1 MKNSIK
7 RAQSESGLSALSN
20 VRILREAK
28 KYFAMAAAAL
38 VLAACDKNNDDL
50 GIDNTKDTPITILS
64 AGVADLSTRAGT
76 PAGTLTSGSLSFF
89 FNNNSG
95 DNGRYVADCE
105 KWTYKNG
112 KWQFDVTGTD
122 NQQLLWKGAGNAIP
136 WIATYPYRHHKYN
149 HLTGEHGGMDE
160 KVPADQTDETKWT
173 EFDILW
179 ATGTATSSSIEIE
192 FKHLYTKF
200 SVNLTYGTEVDATQT
215 IESVTVGGTY
225 IIRNF
230 NYASQTWGI
239 TLLDITDIKSLALET
254 PNYIDAND
262 ESKGTYNA
270 SFEALILPQTAAPKL
285 TIKMSDGRV
294 FATTLTEQEFK
305 SGYQYNIKLKVGQ
318 DKVELGGITASEWGE
333 PVDGGLLETL

>member
-1 MKNSIK
+1 M
-7 RAQSESGLSALSN
+7 
-20 VRILREAK
+20 K

-38 VLAACDKNNDDL
+38 ALVACDKNNDDL
-50 GIDNTKDTPITILS
+50 GIDNSKDTPITILS

-89 FNNNSG
+89 FNNNSR
-95 DNGRYVADCE
+95 DNARYVADCE

-112 KWQFDVTGTD
+112 KWQFDETGFD

-136 WIATYPYRHHKYN
+136 WIATYPYRDDSYSYITN
-149 HLTGEHGGMDE
+149 DAGGMDE

-179 ATGTATSSSIEIE
+179 ATGTAMSSSIEIE

-225 IIRNF
+225 IVRNF
-230 NYASQTWGI
+230 NYASQIWGI
-239 TLLDITDIKSLALET
+239 TLSDITDIKALALET

-285 TIKMSDGRV
+285 TIEMSDGRV

-318 DKVELGGITASEWGE
+318 DKVELGGITAAEWGE

>member
-1 MKNSIK
+1 MKTKI
-7 RAQSESGLSALSN
+7 
-20 VRILREAK
+20 
-28 KYFAMAAAAL
+28 FAMAIAAL
-38 VLAACDKNNDDL
+38 ALVACDKNNDDL

-112 KWQFDVTGTD
+112 KWQFDVTGSD

-136 WIATYPYRHHKYN
+136 WIATYPYRHDKYN
-149 HLTGEHGGMDE
+149 YITNDAGGMDE

-173 EFDILW
+173 ENDVLW
-179 ATGTATSSSIEIE
+179 ATGTATSSSIEIV

-225 IIRNF
+225 IVRNF

-239 TLLDITDIKSLALET
+239 TLLDITDIKALALET

-318 DKVELGGITASEWGE
+318 DKVELGGITAAEWGE

>member
-1 MKNSIK
+1 MKTNIK
-7 RAQSESGLSALSN
+7 NTLGKASF
-20 VRILREAK
+20 I
-28 KYFAMAAAAL
+28 FAFSSFL
-38 VLAACDKNNDDL
+38 FISCDKQEVESFDSQ
-50 GIDNTKDTPITILS
+50 KDTPITILS

-95 DNGRYVADCE
+95 DNARYVADCE

-112 KWQFDVTGTD
+112 KWQFDETGSD

-136 WIATYPYRHHKYN
+136 WIATYPYRDDSYSYITN
-149 HLTGEHGGMDE
+149 DAGGMDE

-179 ATGTATSSSIEIE
+179 ATGTAMSSSIEIE

-215 IESVTVGGTY
+215 IESVTVGGTC
-225 IIRNF
+225 IVRNF
-230 NYASQTWGI
+230 NYASQIWGI
-239 TLLDITDIKSLALET
+239 TLSDITDIKSLALET

-285 TIKMSDGRV
+285 TIVMSDGRV

-318 DKVELGGITASEWGE
+318 DKVELGGITAAEWGE

>member
-1 MKNSIK
+1 MPEKWKKVLKTNNNNNNKTIKAMKK
-7 RAQSESGLSALSN
+7 RLLPLVAL
-20 VRILREAK
+20 A
-28 KYFAMAAAAL
+28 FAF
-38 VLAACDKNNDDL
+38 VACDQNDDL
-50 GIDNTKDTPITILS
+50 VVDNTKDTPITILS

-89 FNNNSG
+89 FNNDSG

-105 KWTYKNG
+105 KWTYTDG
-112 KWQFDVTGTD
+112 KWQFDETAGSD
-122 NQQLLWKGAGNAIP
+122 SQQLLWKGAGNEIP
-136 WIATYPYRHHKYN
+136 WIATYPYRDHKYSHITN
-149 HLTGEHGGMDE
+149 HAGGMLE
-160 KVPADQTDETKWT
+160 KVPADQTDEAKWT

-179 ATGTATSSSIEIE
+179 ATGTAMSSSIEIE

-215 IESVTVGGTY
+215 IESVTVGGTRIFRY
-225 IIRNF
+225 F
-230 NYASQTWGI
+230 NYATTEWQNN
-239 TLLDITDIKSLALET
+239 LDVDIKDIKALALET

-285 TIKMSDGRV
+285 TIEMSDGRV

-318 DKVELGGITASEWGE
+318 DKVAIGGITAAEWGE
-333 PVDGGLLETL
+333 PADGGLLETL

>member
-1 MKNSIK
+1 MKK
-7 RAQSESGLSALSN
+7 RLLP
-20 VRILREAK
+20 L
-28 KYFAMAAAAL
+28 AAL
-38 VLAACDKNNDDL
+38 ALAFVACEQNDDL
-50 GIDNTKDTPITILS
+50 VVDNTKDTPITILS

-89 FNNNSG
+89 FNNLSN
-95 DNGRYVADCE
+95 DNARYVADCE

-112 KWQFDVTGTD
+112 KWQFDETGSD

-136 WIATYPYRHHKYN
+136 WIATYPYRDDRYSYI
-149 HLTGEHGGMDE
+149 TYDAGGMDE

-225 IIRNF
+225 IVRNF

-239 TLLDITDIKSLALET
+239 TLSDITDIKALALET

-285 TIKMSDGRV
+285 TIEMSDGRV
-294 FATTLTEQEFK
+294 FATTLTEQVFQ

-318 DKVELGGITASEWGE
+318 DKVELGGITAAEWGE
-333 PVDGGLLETL
+333 PVDGGELETL

>member
-1 MKNSIK
+1 MKK
-7 RAQSESGLSALSN
+7 RLLP
-20 VRILREAK
+20 L
-28 KYFAMAAAAL
+28 AAL
-38 VLAACDKNNDDL
+38 ALAFVACEQNDDL
-50 GIDNTKDTPITILS
+50 VVDNTKDTPITILS

-89 FNNNSG
+89 FNNLSN
-95 DNGRYVADCE
+95 DNARYVADCE

-112 KWQFDVTGTD
+112 KWQFDGTGSD
-122 NQQLLWKGAGNAIP
+122 NQQLLWKGVGNAIP
-136 WIATYPYRHHKYN
+136 WIATYPYRDDRYSYI
-149 HLTGEHGGMDE
+149 TYDAGGMDE

-173 EFDILW
+173 GFDVLW
-179 ATGTATSSSIEIE
+179 ATGTAKSSTIEIG

-200 SVNLTYGTEVDATQT
+200 SVNLTYGTEVDATPT

-225 IIRNF
+225 IVRHF
-230 NYASQTWGI
+230 NYATATWGE
-239 TLLDITDIKSLALET
+239 TMLDITDIKALALET

-285 TIKMSDGRV
+285 TIEMSDGRV

-318 DKVELGGITASEWGE
+318 DKVELGGITAAEWGE
-333 PVDGGLLETL
+333 PVDGGLLETE

>member
-1 MKNSIK
+1 M
-7 RAQSESGLSALSN
+7 
-20 VRILREAK
+20 K

-38 VLAACDKNNDDL
+38 ALVACDKNNDDL

-95 DNGRYVADCE
+95 DNARYVADCE

-112 KWQFDVTGTD
+112 KWQFDETGTD
-122 NQQLLWKGAGNAIP
+122 KQQLLWKGAGNAIP
-136 WIATYPYRHHKYN
+136 WIATYPYRGDKYSHITN
-149 HLTGEHGGMDE
+149 HAGGMLE
-160 KVPADQTDETKWT
+160 NVPTDQTDETKWT

-215 IESVTVGGTY
+215 IESVTVGGTC
-225 IIRNF
+225 IVRNF
-230 NYASQTWGI
+230 NYASQIWGI
-239 TLLDITDIKSLALET
+239 TLSDITDIKALALET
-254 PNYIDAND
+254 PNYIDED
-262 ESKGTYNA
+262 DKDKGRYDA
-270 SFEALILPQTAAPKL
+270 SFEALIIPQTAAPKL
-285 TIKMSDGRV
+285 TIEMSDGRV

-318 DKVELGGITASEWGE
+318 DKVELGGITAAEWGE

>member
-1 MKNSIK
+1 M
-7 RAQSESGLSALSN
+7 SN

-38 VLAACDKNNDDL
+38 ALVACDKNNDDL
-50 GIDNTKDTPITILS
+50 GIDNTKDSPITILS

-105 KWTYKNG
+105 KWTYSNG
-112 KWQFDVTGTD
+112 KWQFDETGTD
-122 NQQLLWKGAGNAIP
+122 PQQLLWKGAGNAIP
-136 WIATYPYRHHKYN
+136 WIATYPYRGHQYN
-149 HLTGEHGGMDE
+149 HITGEHGGMAE
-160 KVPADQTDETKWT
+160 EVPADQTDETKWT

-179 ATGTATSSSIEIE
+179 ATGTAMSSSIEIE

-215 IESVTVGGTY
+215 IESVTVGGTC
-225 IIRNF
+225 IVRNF
-230 NYASQTWGI
+230 NYASQIWGI
-239 TLLDITDIKSLALET
+239 TLSDITDIKALALET

-262 ESKGTYNA
+262 ESKGRYDA

-285 TIKMSDGRV
+285 TIEMSDGRV

-318 DKVELGGITASEWGE
+318 DKVELGGITAAEWGE

>member
-1 MKNSIK
+1 M
-7 RAQSESGLSALSN
+7 
-20 VRILREAK
+20 K

-38 VLAACDKNNDDL
+38 ALVACDKNNDDL
-50 GIDNTKDTPITILS
+50 GIDNSKDTPITILS

-95 DNGRYVADCE
+95 DNARYVADCE
-105 KWTYKNG
+105 KWTYSNG
-112 KWQFDVTGTD
+112 KWQFDATGTD
-122 NQQLLWKGAGNAIP
+122 TRQLLWKGAGNEIP
-136 WIATYPYRHHKYN
+136 WIATYPYRGHQYSHIA
-149 HLTGEHGGMDE
+149 GEHGGMDE

-225 IIRNF
+225 IVRNF

-239 TLLDITDIKSLALET
+239 TLSDITDIKALALET

-262 ESKGTYNA
+262 E
-270 SFEALILPQTAAPKL
+270 
-285 TIKMSDGRV
+285 
-294 FATTLTEQEFK
+294 
-305 SGYQYNIKLKVGQ
+305 
-318 DKVELGGITASEWGE
+318 
-333 PVDGGLLETL
+333 

>member
-1 MKNSIK
+1 MKK
-7 RAQSESGLSALSN
+7 RLLP
-20 VRILREAK
+20 L
-28 KYFAMAAAAL
+28 AAL
-38 VLAACDKNNDDL
+38 ALAFVACDQNDDL
-50 GIDNTKDTPITILS
+50 VVDNTKDTPITILS

-89 FNNNSG
+89 FNNDSG

-112 KWQFDVTGTD
+112 KWQFDGTGSD

-136 WIATYPYRHHKYN
+136 WIATYPYRGHKYN
-149 HLTGEHGGMDE
+149 HLTGGHGGMDE

-225 IIRNF
+225 IFRNF

-239 TLLDITDIKSLALET
+239 TLLDITDIKALALET

-285 TIKMSDGRV
+285 TIVMSDGRV

-318 DKVELGGITASEWGE
+318 NKVELGGITAAEWGE

>member
-1 MKNSIK
+1 MKLN
-7 RAQSESGLSALSN
+7 
-20 VRILREAK
+20 

-38 VLAACDKNNDDL
+38 ALAACDKNNDDL

-95 DNGRYVADCE
+95 DNARYVADCE

-112 KWQFDVTGTD
+112 KWQFDETGTD
-122 NQQLLWKGAGNAIP
+122 KQQLLWKGAGNAIP
-136 WIATYPYRHHKYN
+136 WIATYPYRDDKYN
-149 HLTGEHGGMDE
+149 HITGEHGGMLE
-160 KVPADQTDETKWT
+160 NVPTDQTDATKWT
-173 EFDILW
+173 ENDVLW
-179 ATGTATSSSIEIE
+179 ATGTATSSSIDIE

-225 IIRNF
+225 IVRDF

-239 TLLDITDIKSLALET
+239 TRLDITDIKALALET

-262 ESKGTYNA
+262 
-270 SFEALILPQTAAPKL
+270 
-285 TIKMSDGRV
+285 
-294 FATTLTEQEFK
+294 
-305 SGYQYNIKLKVGQ
+305 
-318 DKVELGGITASEWGE
+318 
-333 PVDGGLLETL
+333 

>member
-1 MKNSIK
+1 MKK
-7 RAQSESGLSALSN
+7 RLLP
-20 VRILREAK
+20 L
-28 KYFAMAAAAL
+28 AAL
-38 VLAACDKNNDDL
+38 AFAFVACDQNDDL
-50 GIDNTKDTPITILS
+50 VVDNTKDTPITILS

-89 FNNNSG
+89 FNNNSR

-112 KWQFDVTGTD
+112 KWQFDETGFD

-136 WIATYPYRHHKYN
+136 WIATYPYRDYKYSYIT
-149 HLTGEHGGMDE
+149 HDAGGMDE

-179 ATGTATSSSIEIE
+179 ATGTAMSSSIQIE

-225 IIRNF
+225 IVRHF
-230 NYASQTWGI
+230 NYATATWGE
-239 TLLDITDIKSLALET
+239 TMLDITDIKALALET

-318 DKVELGGITASEWGE
+318 DKVELGGITAAEWGE

>member
-1 MKNSIK
+1 MKKTTLRKAS
-7 RAQSESGLSALSN
+7 LLFALSSFIF
-20 VRILREAK
+20 VS
-28 KYFAMAAAAL
+28 
-38 VLAACDKNNDDL
+38 CDQNDDL
-50 GIDNTKDTPITILS
+50 VVDNTKDTPITILS

-95 DNGRYVADCE
+95 DNPRYVADCE

-112 KWQFDVTGTD
+112 KWRFDGTGSD

-136 WIATYPYRHHKYN
+136 WIATYPYRHDQYSHI
-149 HLTGEHGGMDE
+149 TGDHGGMDE

-200 SVNLTYGTEVDATQT
+200 SVNLTYGTEVDAAQ
-215 IESVTVGGTY
+215 SVKTLTVGGTY
-225 IIRNF
+225 IVRNF

-239 TLLDITDIKSLALET
+239 ALSDITDIKALALET

-318 DKVELGGITASEWGE
+318 DKVELGGITAAEWGE

>member
-1 MKNSIK
+1 MPEKWKKVLKINNNNNKKTIKAMKK
-7 RAQSESGLSALSN
+7 RLLPLVAL
-20 VRILREAK
+20 A
-28 KYFAMAAAAL
+28 FAF
-38 VLAACDKNNDDL
+38 VACDQNDDL
-50 GIDNTKDTPITILS
+50 VVDNTKDTPITILS

-105 KWTYKNG
+105 KWTYSNG
-112 KWQFDVTGTD
+112 KWQFDETGTD
-122 NQQLLWKGAGNAIP
+122 PQQLLWKGAGNAIP
-136 WIATYPYRHHKYN
+136 WIATYPYRNDKYS
-149 HLTGEHGGMDE
+149 HITDASIGGME
-160 KVPADQTDETKWT
+160 EEVPADQTDETEWT

-215 IESVTVGGTY
+215 IESVTVGGTRILRY
-225 IIRNF
+225 F
-230 NYASQTWGI
+230 NYATTEWQNN
-239 TLLDITDIKSLALET
+239 LDVDIKDIKALALET
-254 PNYIDAND
+254 PNDIDAND

-285 TIKMSDGRV
+285 TIEMSDGRV

-318 DKVELGGITASEWGE
+318 DKVELGGITAAEWGE

>member
-1 MKNSIK
+1 MPEKWKKVLKINNNNNKKTIKAMKK
-7 RAQSESGLSALSN
+7 RLLP
-20 VRILREAK
+20 L
-28 KYFAMAAAAL
+28 AAL
-38 VLAACDKNNDDL
+38 AFAFVACDQNDDL
-50 GIDNTKDTPITILS
+50 VVDNTKDTPITILS

-105 KWTYKNG
+105 KWTYSNG
-112 KWQFDVTGTD
+112 KWQFDETGTD
-122 NQQLLWKGAGNAIP
+122 PQQLLWKGAGNAIP
-136 WIATYPYRHHKYN
+136 WIATYPYRGHQYSHI
-149 HLTGEHGGMDE
+149 TDASIGGME
-160 KVPADQTDETKWT
+160 EQVPADQTDETKWT
-173 EFDILW
+173 GFDVLW
-179 ATGTATSSSIEIE
+179 ATGTAKSSTIEIG

-200 SVNLTYGTEVDATQT
+200 SVNLTYGTEVDETQT

-225 IIRNF
+225 IVRHF
-230 NYASQTWGI
+230 NYATATWGE
-239 TLLDITDIKSLALET
+239 TMLDITDIKALALET

-262 ESKGTYNA
+262 ESKRTYNA

-285 TIKMSDGRV
+285 TIEMSDGRV

-318 DKVELGGITASEWGE
+318 DKVELGGITAAPWGE
-333 PVDGGLLETL
+333 PVNGGELETL

>member
-1 MKNSIK
+1 MKTKI
-7 RAQSESGLSALSN
+7 
-20 VRILREAK
+20 
-28 KYFAMAAAAL
+28 FAMAIAAL
-38 VLAACDKNNDDL
+38 ALAACDKNNDDL

-105 KWTYKNG
+105 KWTYSNG
-112 KWQFDVTGTD
+112 KWQFDETGTD
-122 NQQLLWKGAGNAIP
+122 PQQLLWKGAGNAIP
-136 WIATYPYRHHKYN
+136 WIATYPYRDDSYSYITN
-149 HLTGEHGGMDE
+149 DAGGMDE

-215 IESVTVGGTY
+215 IESVTVGGTC
-225 IIRNF
+225 IVRNF
-230 NYASQTWGI
+230 NYASQIWGI
-239 TLLDITDIKSLALET
+239 TLSDITDIKALALET

-285 TIKMSDGRV
+285 TIEMSDGRV

-318 DKVELGGITASEWGE
+318 DKVELGGITAAEWGE

>member
-1 MKNSIK
+1 MKTKI
-7 RAQSESGLSALSN
+7 
-20 VRILREAK
+20 
-28 KYFAMAAAAL
+28 FAMAIAAL
-38 VLAACDKNNDDL
+38 ALAACDKNNDDL

-112 KWQFDVTGTD
+112 KWQFDGTGSD

-136 WIATYPYRHHKYN
+136 WIATYPYRGHKYN
-149 HLTGEHGGMDE
+149 HLTGKHGGMDE

-225 IIRNF
+225 IVRNF
-230 NYASQTWGI
+230 NYASQIWGI
-239 TLLDITDIKSLALET
+239 TLSDITDIKALALET

-285 TIKMSDGRV
+285 TIEMSDGRV

-318 DKVELGGITASEWGE
+318 DKVTLGDITAAPW
-333 PVDGGLLETL
+333 VADNGGNLETE

>member
-1 MKNSIK
+1 MKK
-7 RAQSESGLSALSN
+7 RLLP
-20 VRILREAK
+20 L
-28 KYFAMAAAAL
+28 AAL
-38 VLAACDKNNDDL
+38 AFAFVACEQNDDL
-50 GIDNTKDTPITILS
+50 VVDNTKDTPITILS

-95 DNGRYVADCE
+95 DNSRYVADCE

-112 KWQFDVTGTD
+112 KWQFDETGFD

-136 WIATYPYRHHKYN
+136 WIATYPYRDYKYSYIT
-149 HLTGEHGGMDE
+149 HDAGGMDE

-225 IIRNF
+225 IVRNF
-230 NYASQTWGI
+230 NYASQIWGI
-239 TLLDITDIKSLALET
+239 TLSDITDIKALALET
-254 PNYIDAND
+254 PNYIDVND

-285 TIKMSDGRV
+285 TIEMSDGRV

-318 DKVELGGITASEWGE
+318 DKVELGGITAAPWGG

>member
-1 MKNSIK
+1 M
-7 RAQSESGLSALSN
+7 
-20 VRILREAK
+20 K

-38 VLAACDKNNDDL
+38 ALAACDKNNDDL

-112 KWQFDVTGTD
+112 KWQFDETGYD

-136 WIATYPYRHHKYN
+136 WIATYPYRDYKYSYIT
-149 HLTGEHGGMDE
+149 HDGGGMDE

-225 IIRNF
+225 IVRSF

-239 TLLDITDIKSLALET
+239 TLSDITDIKALALET

-285 TIKMSDGRV
+285 TIEMSDGRV

-318 DKVELGGITASEWGE
+318 DKVELGGITAAPWGA

>member
-1 MKNSIK
+1 MK
-7 RAQSESGLSALSN
+7 
-20 VRILREAK
+20 K
-28 KYFAMAAAAL
+28 KLLTLAAL
-38 VLAACDKNNDDL
+38 ATMFAACSNNDVPVDE
-50 GIDNTKDTPITILS
+50 TKDTPITIQT
-64 AGVADLSTRAGT
+64 AGVADLMTRAGT
-76 PAGTLTSGSLSFF
+76 PAGPLTTGSLSFF
-89 FNNNSG
+89 FNNESE
-95 DNGRYVADCE
+95 DDAQYVADCE

-112 KWQFDVTGTD
+112 KWQFDETGYD

-136 WIATYPYRHHKYN
+136 WIATYPFRDHGYN
-149 HLTGEHGGMDE
+149 HLTGDHGGMDE

-173 EFDILW
+173 ENDVLW
-179 ATGTATSSSIEIE
+179 ATGTATSSSIEIV

-200 SVNLTYGTEVDATQT
+200 SVNLTYGTEVDATHT

-225 IIRNF
+225 IVRNF

-239 TLLDITDIKSLALET
+239 TLSDITDIKSLALET

-285 TIKMSDGRV
+285 TIEMSDGRV

-318 DKVELGGITASEWGE
+318 DKVVLEGITAAPWGE
-333 PVDGGLLETL
+333 PVEGGELETL

>member
-1 MKNSIK
+1 MKK
-7 RAQSESGLSALSN
+7 RLLP
-20 VRILREAK
+20 L
-28 KYFAMAAAAL
+28 AAL
-38 VLAACDKNNDDL
+38 ALAFVACEQNDDL
-50 GIDNTKDTPITILS
+50 VVDNTKDTPITILS

-89 FNNNSG
+89 FNNDSG

-112 KWQFDVTGTD
+112 KWQFDETGYD

-136 WIATYPYRHHKYN
+136 WIATYPYRHHEYN

-173 EFDILW
+173 ENDVLW

-225 IIRNF
+225 IIRDF

-239 TLLDITDIKSLALET
+239 TRLDITDIKSLALET
-254 PNYIDAND
+254 PNYIDVND

-285 TIKMSDGRV
+285 TIEMSDGRV

-318 DKVELGGITASEWGE
+318 DKVELGGITAAEWGE

>member
-1 MKNSIK
+1 MKK
-7 RAQSESGLSALSN
+7 RLLP
-20 VRILREAK
+20 L
-28 KYFAMAAAAL
+28 AAL
-38 VLAACDKNNDDL
+38 ALAFVACDQNDDL
-50 GIDNTKDTPITILS
+50 VVDNTKDTPITIAS
-64 AGVADLSTRAGT
+64 ASVADLSTRAGT

-89 FNNNSG
+89 FNNDSE
-95 DNGRYVADCE
+95 DNARYVADCE

-112 KWQFDVTGTD
+112 KWQFDETGSD

-136 WIATYPYRHHKYN
+136 WIATYPYRDDRYSYI
-149 HLTGEHGGMDE
+149 TYDAGGMDE

-173 EFDILW
+173 ENDVLW
-179 ATGTATSSSIEIE
+179 ATGTAKSSSIEIE

-225 IIRNF
+225 IVRNF

-239 TLLDITDIKSLALET
+239 TLSDITDIKALALET

-285 TIKMSDGRV
+285 TIEMSDGRV

-305 SGYQYNIKLKVGQ
+305 SGYQYNIKLKVGL
-318 DKVELGGITASEWGE
+318 DKVTLGDITAASWGT
-333 PVDGGLLETL
+333 PVDGGDLETL

>member
-1 MKNSIK
+1 MKK
-7 RAQSESGLSALSN
+7 RLLP
-20 VRILREAK
+20 L
-28 KYFAMAAAAL
+28 AAL
-38 VLAACDKNNDDL
+38 ALAFVACDQNDDL
-50 GIDNTKDTPITILS
+50 VVDNTKDTPITILS

-112 KWQFDVTGTD
+112 KWQFDETGID

-136 WIATYPYRHHKYN
+136 WIATYPYRGHQYSHI
-149 HLTGEHGGMDE
+149 TDASIGGME
-160 KVPADQTDETKWT
+160 EQVPADQTDETKWT
-173 EFDILW
+173 GFDVLW
-179 ATGTATSSSIEIE
+179 ATGTAKSSTIEIG

-200 SVNLTYGTEVDATQT
+200 SVNLTYGTEVDETQT

-225 IIRNF
+225 IVRNF
-230 NYASQTWGI
+230 NYASQIWGI
-239 TLLDITDIKSLALET
+239 ALSDITDIKALALET

-318 DKVELGGITASEWGE
+318 DKVELGGITAAEWGE

>member
-1 MKNSIK
+1 MKTNI
-7 RAQSESGLSALSN
+7 
-20 VRILREAK
+20 
-28 KYFAMAAAAL
+28 FAMAIAAL
-38 VLAACDKNNDDL
+38 ALVACDKNNDDL

-89 FNNNSG
+89 FNNDSG

-105 KWTYKNG
+105 KWTYRNG
-112 KWQFDVTGTD
+112 KWQFDETGTD

-136 WIATYPYRHHKYN
+136 WIATYPYRYHKYN

-200 SVNLTYGTEVDATQT
+200 SVNLTYGTEVDATKT

-225 IIRNF
+225 IVRDF

-239 TLLDITDIKSLALET
+239 TRLDITDIKSLALET

-270 SFEALILPQTAAPKL
+270 SFEALVLPQTAAPKL
-285 TIKMSDGRV
+285 TIVMSDGRV

-318 DKVELGGITASEWGE
+318 DKVELGGITAAEWGE

>member
-1 MKNSIK
+1 MPEKWKKVLKTNNNNNNKTIKAMKK
-7 RAQSESGLSALSN
+7 RLLPLVAL
-20 VRILREAK
+20 A
-28 KYFAMAAAAL
+28 FAF
-38 VLAACDKNNDDL
+38 VACDQNDDL
-50 GIDNTKDTPITILS
+50 VVDNTKDTPITILS

-89 FNNNSG
+89 FNNNCV

-136 WIATYPYRHHKYN
+136 WIATYPYRGHQYSHI
-149 HLTGEHGGMDE
+149 TDASIGGME
-160 KVPADQTDETKWT
+160 EQVPADQTDETKWT
-173 EFDILW
+173 GFDVLW
-179 ATGTATSSSIEIE
+179 ATGTAKSSTIEIG

-200 SVNLTYGTEVDATQT
+200 SVNLTYGTEVDETQT

-225 IIRNF
+225 IVRHF
-230 NYASQTWGI
+230 NYATATWGE
-239 TLLDITDIKSLALET
+239 TMLDITDIKALALET

-285 TIKMSDGRV
+285 TIEMSDGRV

-318 DKVELGGITASEWGE
+318 DKVELGGITAAEWGE

>member
-89 FNNNSG
+89 FNNDSG
-95 DNGRYVADCE
+95 DNPRYVADCE
-105 KWTYKNG
+105 KWTYTDG
-112 KWQFDVTGTD
+112 KWQFDETGYD

-136 WIATYPYRHHKYN
+136 WIATYPYRGHKYN
-149 HLTGEHGGMDE
+149 HLTGDHGGMDE

-179 ATGTATSSSIEIE
+179 ATGTATSSTIEIG

-225 IIRNF
+225 IVRNF

-239 TLLDITDIKSLALET
+239 TLSFITDIKALALET

-285 TIKMSDGRV
+285 TIEMSDGRV

-305 SGYQYNIKLKVGQ
+305 SGYQYNIKVKVGQ
-318 DKVELGGITASEWGE
+318 DKMELGGVTAAEWEE